1 MQQKQYFMPE
11 LEGLTVTDSSLSS
24 FDVETI
30 PLTTLLF
37 QTGYLTIEQV
47 QHIGTQYGYRLTYPN
62 LEVKSSLNESLLS
75 IGTSLEQKD
84 KLFFSL
90 YTILANNQFEKLGE
104 LFNSHF
110 AGIPNDW
117 YRNNRLGQY
126 EGFYASVVYSYF
138 AALGYPLQ
146 GEDVTNIGRI
156 DLSINMPDKVILLE
170 FKLKKYGNANEAIE
184 QIKTRGYADKFKHLN
199 KPIYLVGMS
208 FDPTLKNITDYCWE
222 QL

>member
-1 MQQKQYFMPE
+1 MSTLNTINYRNYWFETATPSFLVKLMQQKQYFMPE

-37 QTGYLTIEQV
+37 QT
-47 QHIGTQYGYRLTYPN
+47 
-62 LEVKSSLNESLLS
+62 
-75 IGTSLEQKD
+75 
-84 KLFFSL
+84 
-90 YTILANNQFEKLGE
+90 
-104 LFNSHF
+104 
-110 AGIPNDW
+110 
-117 YRNNRLGQY
+117 
-126 EGFYASVVYSYF
+126 
-138 AALGYPLQ
+138 GYPLQ